1 MVVRVVKWA
10 VVVVLV
16 LGISTSLA
24 VVTKGAGPLE
34 TLGGK
39 IVMGALVGVLTI
51 GLMRLFGLGRW
62 EKAKGDHA

>member
-1 MVVRVVKWA
+1 MVVRVAKWA
-10 VVVVLV
+10 VVVALV
-16 LGISTSLA
+16 LGISTGLA
-24 VVTKGAGPLE
+24 VLTKDAAPLE

-39 IVMGALVGVLTI
+39 IVMGLIVGGLTV

>member
-1 MVVRVVKWA
+1 MILRIVKWA
-10 VVVVLV
+10 VVVPLV
-16 LGISTSLA
+16 LGISTGLA
-24 VVTKGAGPLE
+24 IVTKSAGPLE

-39 IVMGALVGVLTI
+39 IVMVLFVGALTV